1 MVPNLYLMRNSEYI
15 YQFSYCIYIGT
26 ATINFTSTSYLV
38 NEDVGSFNVC
48 AQILDLPA
56 GGLGC
61 NVTVQL
67 ILLNGTA
74 CMLTY

>member
-1 MVPNLYLMRNSEYI
+1 MINHFLLLVGNAS
-15 YQFSYCIYIGT
+15 
-26 ATINFTSTSYLV
+26 INFTSTSYHV

>member
-1 MVPNLYLMRNSEYI
+1 MINHFLLL
-15 YQFSYCIYIGT
+15 IGN
-26 ATINFTSTSYLV
+26 ARINFISTSYLV

-56 GGLGC
+56 AGLGC